1 MKIHLIYAT
10 KDYTKKMTILNG
22 QDMANVKKE
31 IKRNLGYVYRIE
43 IPELDYI
50 EERQNF
56 FNSFDLDAIEKAAS
70 TTLEEETAK
79 IKREVKA
86 FSYYPLSEFEERTAH
101 LSRFDLASKLINAL
115 DYEKGYFKFRE
126 DGFIEFLD
134 MIDAD
139 DINDAAEEL
148 AIKNLTSML
157 SNTNPKKYVR
167 VTDYNWMNTGGSKTY
182 YTPFDS
188 KIAWFDQEKIF
199 CSEDELNGVIVK
211 QVITGLS

>member
-10 KDYTKKMTILNG
+10 KDYTKKLTIING

-56 FNSFDLDAIEKAAS
+56 FNSFDLDAIEKAAA

-101 LSRFDLASKLINAL
+101 LSHFDLAFNLINSL
-115 DYEKGYFKFRE
+115 DYEKEYFKFRE

-134 MIDAD
+134 MTDAD
-139 DINDAAEEL
+139 DLNDAAEEL
-148 AIKNLTSML
+148 AIKKLISML
-157 SNTNPKKYVR
+157 SNTKPKKYVR
-167 VTDYNWMNTGGSKTY
+167 VTDYDYMNTGGSKTY
-182 YTPFDS
+182 YTAFDS
-188 KIAWFDQEKIF
+188 KVAWFDQEKTF